1 MYRVEDSAIIPRMTT
16 QASYIGR
23 FAPSPTGA
31 LHAGSLLAALGSYL
45 QARSRNGQW
54 HVRIEDL
61 DTPRCP
67 PGIADDI
74 LRDLERCGFEWDGA
88 IVYQS
93 RRLSAYQNALER
105 LQQTGEIYPCACSRR
120 EIADSSINGIDGPVY
135 PGTCRQGL
143 AQGRIPRALRIRT
156 HDDLICFNDLI
167 QGQICQRLQ
176 SEIGDFV
183 LRRADGLFAYQ
194 LAVIIDDAELGV
206 TEIVRGADL
215 LSSTPR
221 QIYLQ
226 RLLEL
231 PTPNYAHLP
240 VLVNAQGQKLSKQTL
255 APALAAAEPLAA
267 LRHAMDTLGHPPP
280 AEIDTLESFWQW
292 APATWRMAN
301 VPSRRTIAAV

>member
-1 MYRVEDSAIIPRMTT
+1 M

-45 QARSRNGQW
+45 QARSRHGQW

-61 DTPRCP
+61 DAPRCP
-67 PGIADDI
+67 PGTADDI
-74 LRDLERCGFEWDGA
+74 LRDLERCGFEWDGT
-88 IVYQS
+88 IIYQS
-93 RRLSAYQNALER
+93 RQLPAYQNAIER
-105 LQQTGEIYPCACSRR
+105 LQQAGAIYPCACSRR

-135 PGTCRQGL
+135 PGTCRQGV
-143 AQGRIPRALRIRT
+143 AHGRTPRALRIRT

-194 LAVIIDDAELGV
+194 LAVVVDDAELGV

-226 RLLEL
+226 QLLGL
-231 PTPNYAHLP
+231 PTPDYAHLP
-240 VLVNAQGQKLSKQTL
+240 VLVNTQGQKLSKQTL
-255 APALAAAEPLAA
+255 APALAATEPLAA
-267 LRHAMDTLGHPPP
+267 LRYAMHALGHLPPV
-280 AEIDTLESFWQW
+280 EIDTLESFWQW
-292 APATWRMAN
+292 APTAWHMAN

>member
-1 MYRVEDSAIIPRMTT
+1 MTT
-16 QASYIGR
+16 QSPYIGR

-45 QARSRNGQW
+45 QARSRHGQW

-67 PGIADDI
+67 PGTADDI
-74 LRDLERCGFEWDGA
+74 LRDLERCGFEWDGP

-93 RRLSAYQNALER
+93 RRLPAYQNAIER
-105 LQQTGEIYPCACSRR
+105 LQQTGKIYPCACSRR
-120 EIADSSINGIDGPVY
+120 EITDSSINGIDGPVY
-135 PGTCRQGL
+135 PGTCRPGL
-143 AQGRIPRALRIRT
+143 AQGRIPRALRIST

-167 QGQICQRLQ
+167 QGQTCQRLQ

-194 LAVIIDDAELGV
+194 LAVVVDDAELGV
-206 TEIVRGADL
+206 SEIVRGADL

-226 RLLEL
+226 QLLKL
-231 PTPNYAHLP
+231 PTPGYAHLP

-255 APALAAAEPLAA
+255 APALTTAEPLAA
-267 LRHAMDTLGHPPP
+267 LRHAMHTLSHPPP
-280 AEIDTLESFWQW
+280 AEIDTLEAFWQW
-292 APATWRMAN
+292 APAAWHMAN
-301 VPSRRTIAAV
+301 VPSQRTIAAV